1 MSNVLRLAI
10 VDPSDSARDSLKTIL
25 LGLDMVWLEAE
36 CSRYEFFTDVVTQTH
51 PDIGII
57 ALDKDPD
64 KALQLVEQLGQA
76 APNVSVLVVSGSSD
90 GTLILRAM
98 RAGAKEFLPKPV
110 RLEDLIGALE
120 RIRERRFGRTR
131 EF

>member
-10 VDPSDSARDSLKTIL
+10 VDPSDGARESLKTIL

-36 CSRYEFFTDVVTQTH
+36 CSRYEFFADVVGQTH

-57 ALDKDPD
+57 SIDKDPD
-64 KALQLVEQLGQA
+64 KALQLVEQVQQ
-76 APNVSVLVVSGSSD
+76 VSPDCSILVVSGSTD

-98 RAGAKEFLPKPV
+98 RCGAKEFL
-110 RLEDLIGALE
+110 
-120 RIRERRFGRTR
+120 
-131 EF
+131 